1 MRCRAD
7 DGGIAVAPVVSVATE
22 YAGLPS
28 LNQNLGAIAVIFDFV
43 NPVLAFGR
51 LIDRRS
57 KLGLNELERDN
68 AGHATYS
75 SQRTT
80 GIEVPSTGT
89 APLDYRSRG
98 YLELALR
105 KSAFGR

>member
-1 MRCRAD
+1 M
-7 DGGIAVAPVVSVATE
+7 VAPVVSVASE
-22 YAGLPS
+22 YAGLPT
-28 LNQNLGAIAVIFDFV
+28 LNQDLGAIAVIFDFV

-75 SQRTT
+75 SQRRQ
-80 GIEVPSTGT
+80 ELKSQ
-89 APLDYRSRG
+89 APGERLWIIAAGDT
-98 YLELALR
+98 
-105 KSAFGR
+105 